1 MKRLIAGIFSVSL
14 ILGSGTAILA
24 AGNESPEGF
33 LNFGKVKPLMQEM
46 HPEFSNQELKE
57 MFESCHGTKGAM
69 PSSVFKQ
76 MAKDKMEDIM
86 Y

>member
-24 AGNESPEGF
+24 AGNESPEGLF
-33 LNFGKVKPLMQEM
+33 LLNFGKMKPLMQEM

-57 MFESCHGTKGAM
+57 MYESCHGTKGAM
-69 PSSVFKQ
+69 PSRNFSS
-76 MAKDKMEDIM
+76 MENMM